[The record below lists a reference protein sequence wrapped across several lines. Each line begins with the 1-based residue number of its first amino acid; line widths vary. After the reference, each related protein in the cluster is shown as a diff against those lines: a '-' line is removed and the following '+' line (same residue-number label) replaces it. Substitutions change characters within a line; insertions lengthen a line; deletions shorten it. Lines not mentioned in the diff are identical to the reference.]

1 MDKNTPYYG
10 AFVRALVVGV
20 LSGVSTFLATWSTT
34 NDAKTIGIAAATA
47 FLAPFLARFGGEGT
61 YDTNRDAKMT
71 AQAIPLKSS
80 DVGYT
85 ASQPRAPEVPP
96 HA

>member
-1 MDKNTPYYG
+1 MEKNSPYYG
-10 AFVRALVVGV
+10 ALARALIVGV

-71 AQAIPLKSS
+71 ALGAPLKGS

-85 ASQPRAPEVPP
+85 ASQMRASEVQPP
-96 HA
+96 A